1 MKIVGGLSYP
11 DTAEEFAE
19 AILSYTEAIE
29 RSIKKS
35 LSGVTFAQG
44 NLYLSD
50 VLFSISV
57 LNQMAHVY
65 LLDRKS
71 KLEDLRKVEE

>member
-1 MKIVGGLSYP
+1 MRVIGGLSYP
-11 DTAEEFAE
+11 DTAKEFAE
-19 AILSYTEAIE
+19 AIISYTEAIE

-65 LLDRKS
+65 LLDNLKPDEYERI
-71 KLEDLRKVEE
+71 